1 MTSNDLWLSFSLR
14 MLIKILDKFRKQEH
28 YQIKPK
34 LQELNLILPIYLP
47 IIIHDCTALLSKFMN
62 KYYWMIFHKQCIY
75 ALSNK
80 KNKTTY

>member
-1 MTSNDLWLSFSLR
+1 MTSNLAFIFSENVDKHHRQVQKTRTLS
-14 MLIKILDKFRKQEH
+14 
-28 YQIKPK
+28 IKPK
-34 LQELNLILPIYLP
+34 LQGLNLILAIYLS

-80 KNKTTY
+80 KK